1 MVSHDTRLDSIFHA
15 LADPTRRAMLR
26 SLASKNQSIGELA
39 VPFTMTFPAA
49 SKHLRVL
56 ESAGLVS
63 RTVRGRVHEFQI
75 AAAPLA
81 EADRWLHFYERLWNQ
96 QFDTLEALLEAQD
109 SAKIHRSKRKRR
121 KIKS

>member
-1 MVSHDTRLDSIFHA
+1 MVSHDIRLDGIFHA

-75 AAAPLA
+75 SAAPLA

-109 SAKIHRSKRKRR
+109 SAKLHRPKRKRR